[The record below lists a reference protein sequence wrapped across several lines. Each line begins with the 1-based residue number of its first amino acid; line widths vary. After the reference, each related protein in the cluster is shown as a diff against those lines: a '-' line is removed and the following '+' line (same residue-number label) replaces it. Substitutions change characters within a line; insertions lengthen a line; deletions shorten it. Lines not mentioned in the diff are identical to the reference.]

1 MLDYSWA
8 AYNRKP
14 LECCSLSLQHA
25 VFRAIII
32 EFLFEIKMYMKSHL
46 KGNEIM
52 NIFYKHFKFNGVE
65 FYMALHKHKVVK
77 LK

>member
-1 MLDYSWA
+1 
-8 AYNRKP
+8 
-14 LECCSLSLQHA
+14 
-25 VFRAIII
+25 
-32 EFLFEIKMYMKSHL
+32 MKSHL

-52 NIFYKHFKFNGVE
+52 NFIYIFFYFFFFYKHFKFNGVE